1 MLSVGAEPAGPAV
14 ESGIRGGGRSA
25 LERRTAMGSLYI
37 AGNHVTGFFV
47 CWPPPLVNVLT
58 LSALRSGD
66 ARALDLSLAAS
77 HRA

>member
-1 MLSVGAEPAGPAV
+1 MLAIGAEPAGPAV
-14 ESGIRGGGRSA
+14 ESGLRGGERST
-25 LERRTAMGSLYI
+25 LRDDQLWEPFKWLDD
-37 AGNHVTGFFV
+37 VTGFFV
-47 CWPPPLVNVLT
+47 RWPPPPLSVLT

>member
-14 ESGIRGGGRSA
+14 ESGLRGGGRSA
-25 LERRTAMGSLYI
+25 VTGRAAARALYI